1 MGDCWWSAAASI
13 VLGRLPFA
21 EQGMSRRTVPYT
33 APTEKGSNV
42 RDAMH
47 GLERVATRGT
57 TGALVRGAR
66 FVQTVTHRF
75 QTTLFRAKYFSISTI
90 DGALDIHALD
100 LVVSPATHHGSGDG
114 QFGVHFPYANIIVCG
129 AEPPPRAPR

>member
-57 TGALVRGAR
+57 TGALVRGR
-66 FVQTVTHRF
+66 P
-75 QTTLFRAKYFSISTI
+75 FRSNGNSSLPNDVVPREVF
-90 DGALDIHALD
+90 LDIH
-100 LVVSPATHHGSGDG
+100 H
-114 QFGVHFPYANIIVCG
+114 
-129 AEPPPRAPR
+129 